1 MVIITIVEGMVI
13 SMRYGVKTVKTS
25 WKKEFEMIYL
35 YGTYLIVV
43 CIITYFIRTYVF
55 KRKPVGIYKA
65 IGLALIA
72 FMVFAGGFFV
82 TQILLFSYLAPN
94 VNFPLEMYRS
104 PSVLM
109 GCISTLIFFS
119 AIRRE
124 NRELDKPSF

>member
-1 MVIITIVEGMVI
+1 
-13 SMRYGVKTVKTS
+13 
-25 WKKEFEMIYL
+25 MIYL
-35 YGTYLIVV
+35 YGAYLIVV
-43 CIITYFIRTYVF
+43 CIITYLIRAYVF

-82 TQILLFSYLAPN
+82 IQILLFTYLAPN

-109 GCISTLIFFS
+109 CCISTLIFFS
-119 AIRRE
+119 AIRRGK
-124 NRELDKPSF
+124 RESVKPSK